1 MKKIILFG
9 TELYGQS
16 AYYKMKSQFEIVYFV
31 QDNPISDK
39 KELFGIPIISS
50 TQLKEIYTSGT
61 DIIVCKKNYFQ
72 VSTQLIE
79 MGITDYYVMME
90 GFLYHNSTNETMVPV
105 ELNKY
110 SYFRKERDEKNILY
124 VQNATICKV
133 IQKTAAMMRKQG
145 YKVYLLYTMLPLESC
160 NGNFASIYNG
170 IYTFYTADGI
180 IDFIENSDFDI
191 IHSSDA
197 SDILAN
203 IVLGSSKHVVY
214 DTHDTRSQ
222 QGCGAVENLIL
233 KYIATTQSDGN
244 IYSSRDIAEIAG
256 KKYGLEG
263 KEILLSSTEHQKS
276 YSQELAAFYE
286 RVKKRKVIR

>member
-133 IQKTAAMMRKQG
+133 IQQTAAMMRKEG

-214 DTHDTRSQ
+214 DTHDTSSQ

>member
-133 IQKTAAMMRKQG
+133 IQKTAAMMRKEG